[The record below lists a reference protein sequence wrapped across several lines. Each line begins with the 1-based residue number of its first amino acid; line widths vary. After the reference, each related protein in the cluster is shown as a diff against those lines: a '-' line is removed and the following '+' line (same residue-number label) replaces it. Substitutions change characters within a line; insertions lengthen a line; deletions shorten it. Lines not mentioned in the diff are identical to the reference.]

1 MAESALNKI
10 KSHEKECALRYT
22 YIEKNLD
29 KIEVRLEEG
38 SLKMARFEKMIWG
51 LYVLTAG
58 LGASKY
64 MGL

>member
-1 MAESALNKI
+1 MVESAITKI
-10 KSHEKECALRYT
+10 RSHEKECALRYE
-22 YIEKNLD
+22 YIERNLD
-29 KIEVRLEEG
+29 KIEVRLGEG

-64 MGL
+64 MGF